1 MAEDDLRRLARIRPN
16 LERRDR
22 IISLVRA
29 FFHDRGFLEVETP
42 VRAPAIAP
50 ERHITPFTSE
60 GWFLVTSPEL
70 YMKRLLAA
78 GYGRLFQVS
87 RCFRKGERGRRHNPE
102 FTLLE
107 WYRTGADCSAV
118 ISDTEA
124 LLVAVAAGLG
134 LSGRLGY
141 RGQAIDLTPP
151 WPRVTVRE
159 AFRQAAGWDPVA
171 HPDPL
176 RFDIDL
182 VDRVVPRFAADRPT
196 VLAEYPAEMCSLA
209 RLKPGNPSVAE
220 RAEVFIAGLELA
232 NAYSELIDPAE
243 QAKRFRDET
252 AQIRAEKG
260 LDMPEPALFLE
271 ALPGM
276 PECGGIALGLDRLAM
291 LFCDTDRIDDVM
303 AFTADNA

>member
-1 MAEDDLRRLARIRPN
+1 M
-16 LERRDR
+16 
-22 IISLVRA
+22 
-29 FFHDRGFLEVETP
+29 
-42 VRAPAIAP
+42 
-50 ERHITPFTSE
+50 
-60 GWFLVTSPEL
+60 
-70 YMKRLLAA
+70 
-78 GYGRLFQVS
+78 
-87 RCFRKGERGRRHNPE
+87 
-102 FTLLE
+102 
-107 WYRTGADCSAV
+107 
-118 ISDTEA
+118 
-124 LLVAVAAGLG
+124 
-134 LSGRLGY
+134 
-141 RGQAIDLTPP
+141 
-151 WPRVTVRE
+151 
-159 AFRQAAGWDPVA
+159 
-171 HPDPL
+171 
-176 RFDIDL
+176 
-182 VDRVVPRFAADRPT
+182 
-196 VLAEYPAEMCSLA
+196 LAEYPAEMCSLA